1 MTSSSE
7 IDALNKK
14 FDDLSNEVNVLKSEI
29 SQQSKMRS
37 LEWAI
42 SNVHKI
48 GGFDY
53 KCKRGNNSKTFQS
66 PEFVQGVLILFRKGQ
81 GARLDNNL
89 YVSDVIHDQ
98 MAKPTHNE
106 KAAFRKCLSE
116 HIFQLTGQK
125 PRVELKAPEEGK
137 SEQYAINYSW

>member
-14 FDDLSNEVNVLKSEI
+14 FDELSNEVNTLKSEI

-37 LEWAI
+37 LEWAVT
-42 SNVHKI
+42 NVHKV

-89 YVSDVIHDQ
+89 YVSEITHDQ
-98 MAKPTHNE
+98 MMKPTDDE
-106 KAAFRKCLSE
+106 KAAFRRCLSE
-116 HIFQLTGQK
+116 HIFQLTGQQ
-125 PRVELKAPEEGK
+125 PRVELKAPEEGM
-137 SEQYAINYSW
+137 SAQYTINYS